1 MPKKFGDLAKPVN
14 DLFSDDFIS
23 GAEVELK
30 TKSANGIELECK
42 GSQGSKG
49 VTGQLTT
56 SLNWLGLGFKETWK
70 TDNTVTSEITKKNF
84 VDAKAS
90 KAVAELVISPTS
102 GLTKVTAKA
111 NVETGDF
118 HVDLKTSGAD
128 IPKSLDLGF
137 VYSFLGNWSLGV
149 KASSKDVLSPN
160 PAITKTL
167 AGLYTS
173 DSNDLSIYSE
183 VGLDDSS
190 ICGKVFHTPSSTS
203 KFGAQI
209 CTKGNDT
216 TLSAVSE
223 YTLDELTSVKAAINS
238 NMVLNVASTH
248 QVGAATIS
256 PSAEINLGASASPS
270 FGLGIKMKN

>member
-14 DLFSDDFIS
+14 DLFKDDF
-23 GAEVELK
+23 GTGTVVEMK

-42 GSQGSKG
+42 GTQNAKG
-49 VTGQLTT
+49 VTGELTT
-56 SLNWLGLGFKETWK
+56 SLSWLGLGFKETWK
-70 TDNTVTSEITKKNF
+70 TDNTVTSEITKKGF

-90 KAVAELVISPTS
+90 KAVAELVISPS
-102 GLTKVTAKA
+102 AGLTKVTAKA

-128 IPKSLDLGF
+128 VPKSLDLGF
-137 VYSFLGNWSLGV
+137 VYSFLGNWSLGAKV
-149 KASSKDVLSPN
+149 ASKDVMSPS
-160 PAITKTL
+160 PEFKKTV

-183 VGLDDSS
+183 VALDDAA
-190 ICGKVFHTPSSTS
+190 ICGKVFHSPSSVS

-216 TLSAVSE
+216 KLSAVGE
-223 YTLDELTSVKAAINS
+223 YTLDELTTVKAAIDS
-238 NMVLNVASTH
+238 GMVLNVASIH
-248 QVGAATIS
+248 KVGAATIS
-256 PSAEINLGASASPS
+256 PSAVINLGESATPA